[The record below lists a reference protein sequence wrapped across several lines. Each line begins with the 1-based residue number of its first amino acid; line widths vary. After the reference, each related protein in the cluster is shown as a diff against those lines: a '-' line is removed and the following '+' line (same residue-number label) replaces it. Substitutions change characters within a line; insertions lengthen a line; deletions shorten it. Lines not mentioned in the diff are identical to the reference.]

1 MIYGIQRAEQ
11 FSPQS
16 VEKDR
21 AILEDVVGRLHGI
34 IIPEQQLCEKDLSG
48 AGNVFLNMGRLPAT
62 TAFLKQREDEG
73 ALVLNSGYGVEMCQ
87 RSRLDALMREKH
99 IPMPKNEDS
108 TMSRNAAI
116 SARNADG
123 WWIKRGD
130 AAAQR
135 KEDVQF
141 CQDDE
146 ALAKA
151 KASFAER
158 GITDIVVQSHV
169 CGDLLKFYGVE
180 GTSFF
185 RYYYPGDDGESK
197 FGDEQVNGRPH
208 HYFFQ
213 KEHLRS
219 TVEMLSRL
227 VRTPIY
233 GGDAIITPEG
243 EFKIIDF
250 NDWPSFSRCREEAA
264 QAITQLVRYN
274 M

>member
-1 MIYGIQRAEQ
+1 MIYGVARAEQ

-21 AILEDVVGRLHGI
+21 AILEAVVERLHGI
-34 IIPEQQLCEKDLSG
+34 LISEQQLCDADLMG
-48 AGNVFLNMGRLPAT
+48 MGNVFLNMGRLPET
-62 TAFLKQREDEG
+62 TAFLKEKEDEG

-99 IPMPKNEDS
+99 IPMPRR
-108 TMSRNAAI
+108 TGT
-116 SARNADG
+116 DG
-123 WWIKRGD
+123 WWVKRGD
-130 AAAQR
+130 AAAQSQ
-135 KEDVQF
+135 EDVVF
-141 CQDDE
+141 CKDDK
-146 ALAKA
+146 ALMKA

-158 GITDIVVQSHV
+158 GVTDMVVQAHV

-185 RYYYPGDDGESK
+185 RYFYPGDDGESK
-197 FGDEQVNGRPH
+197 FGDEQLNGKPH

-233 GGDAIITPEG
+233 GGDAIIAPEG

-264 QAITQLVRYN
+264 NAIIQLVTCVIHNR
-274 M
+274 

>member
-1 MIYGIQRAEQ
+1 MIYGIIRSEQ

-21 AILEDVVGRLHGI
+21 AILTAVVERLHGML
-34 IIPEQQLCEKDLSG
+34 IPEQQLCELDLTG
-48 AGNVFLNMGRLPAT
+48 LGNVFLNMGRLPET
-62 TAFLKQREDEG
+62 TAFLKQKEDEG

-99 IPMPKNEDS
+99 FPMPKETGAN
-108 TMSRNAAI
+108 
-116 SARNADG
+116 G

-130 AAAQR
+130 AAAQC
-135 KEDVQF
+135 KDDVLF
-141 CQDDE
+141 CESE
-146 ALAKA
+146 AALEQAKA
-151 KASFAER
+151 KFAQR
-158 GITDIVVQSHV
+158 GITDFIVQEHV

-197 FGDEQVNGRPH
+197 FGDEQTNGRPH

-264 QAITQLVRYN
+264 NAIVQLVAFRR
-274 M
+274 

>member
-1 MIYGIQRAEQ
+1 MIYGVARAEQ

-21 AILEDVVGRLHGI
+21 AILAAVIERLHGMVV
-34 IIPEQQLCEKDLSG
+34 PEQQLCETDLIGS
-48 AGNVFLNMGRLPAT
+48 GNVFLNMGRLPET
-62 TAFLKQREDEG
+62 TAFLKQKEDEG
-73 ALVLNSGYGVEMCQ
+73 AVVLNSGYGVEMCQ

-99 IPMPKNEDS
+99 IPMPRR
-108 TMSRNAAI
+108 TGTG
-116 SARNADG
+116 G
-123 WWIKRGD
+123 WWVKRGD
-130 AAAQR
+130 AAAQSQ
-135 KEDVQF
+135 EDVLY
-141 CQDDE
+141 CADDA

-158 GITDIVVQSHV
+158 GVTDIVVQPHV

-197 FGDEQVNGRPH
+197 FGDEHINGKPH

-233 GGDAIITPEG
+233 GGDAIITSEG

-264 QAITQLVRYN
+264 NAIVQLVGFSIDH
-274 M
+274 

>member
-1 MIYGIQRAEQ
+1 MIYGIIRSEQ

-21 AILEDVVGRLHGI
+21 AILTAVVERLHGI
-34 IIPEQQLCEKDLSG
+34 LIPEQQLCESELTG
-48 AGNVFLNMGRLPAT
+48 CGNIFLNMGRLPKT
-62 TAFLKQREDEG
+62 TAFLKQKEDEG
-73 ALVLNSGYGVEMCQ
+73 AVVLNSGYGVEMCQ
-87 RSRLDALMREKH
+87 RSRLEALMREKH
-99 IPMPKNEDS
+99 IPMPRKTGTN
-108 TMSRNAAI
+108 
-116 SARNADG
+116 G
-123 WWIKRGD
+123 WWVKRGD
-130 AAAQR
+130 AAAQCHQ
-135 KEDVQF
+135 DVLF
-141 CQDDE
+141 CKDDE

-151 KASFAER
+151 KATFAER
-158 GITDIVVQSHV
+158 GVTDIVVQSHV

-185 RYYYPGDDGESK
+185 RYFYPGDDEESK
-197 FGDEQVNGRPH
+197 FGDERINGTPH

-227 VRTPIY
+227 VCTPIY
-233 GGDAIITPEG
+233 GGDAIITPDG

-264 QAITQLVRYN
+264 NAIVQLVAYKIHN
-274 M
+274 